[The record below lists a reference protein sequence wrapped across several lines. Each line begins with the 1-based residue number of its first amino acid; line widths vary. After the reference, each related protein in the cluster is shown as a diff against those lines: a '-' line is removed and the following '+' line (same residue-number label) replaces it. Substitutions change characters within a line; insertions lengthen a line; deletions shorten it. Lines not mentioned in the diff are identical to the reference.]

1 MQVGGV
7 GVGFDDGRTV
17 ANNDALLQLML
28 SARFPVV
35 AVVAAAAASEEC
47 SIAGRRAAVAVAAV
61 ARHATGDVI
70 LCLPRS
76 MLYGYQMV

>member
-17 ANNDALLQLML
+17 AKNDALLQLML

-35 AVVAAAAASEEC
+35 VVAAAAASEEC

-61 ARHATGDVI
+61 ARDATGDVI
-70 LCLPRS
+70 ICLTRS
-76 MLYGYQMV
+76 ILYGYHMF